1 MSMLYPIYVN
11 VGDKKHAHGIE
22 FPDFPGCF
30 SAADNWQDINKMA
43 QEAVECHMAGEKMPI
58 PAPTPL
64 EKLANDK
71 RYKGGVWML
80 VDLDLARIDAEPKR
94 VNISLPSSLLSK
106 IDAFAQ
112 ARHLSRSG
120 FLAKAAQEA
129 MLSD

>member
-1 MSMLYPIYVN
+1 MLYPVYVQ

-30 SAADNWQDINKMA
+30 SAADDWQQINRMA
-43 QEAVECHMAGEKMPI
+43 QEAAECHWAGESQQI

-64 EKLANDK
+64 EKLAADP
-71 RYKGGVWML
+71 RYEGGVWML
-80 VDLDLARIDAEPKR
+80 VDLDVTRIDPSPKR
-94 VNISLPSSLLSK
+94 VNISLPSSLLSQ
-106 IDAFAQ
+106 IDSYAE

-129 MLSD
+129 MSGE